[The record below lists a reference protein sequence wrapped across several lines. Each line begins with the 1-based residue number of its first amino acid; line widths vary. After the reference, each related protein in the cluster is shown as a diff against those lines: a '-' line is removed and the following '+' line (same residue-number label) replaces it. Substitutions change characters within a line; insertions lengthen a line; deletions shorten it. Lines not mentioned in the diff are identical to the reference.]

1 MKAILLDTHAWAW
14 SLAGDQ
20 RLSEPALAAL
30 ERAESVLVSPISFF
44 EIARKVKLGQWP
56 EMEPYVHQL
65 GPLLTEQGGAIA
77 PLEPQ
82 ICVSAAMLDWDHRD
96 PYDRMLAATA
106 TYYGLP
112 LVSADPIFDGRV
124 PRLW

>member
-1 MKAILLDTHAWAW
+1 
-14 SLAGDQ
+14 
-20 RLSEPALAAL
+20 
-30 ERAESVLVSPISFF
+30 
-44 EIARKVKLGQWP
+44 
-56 EMEPYVHQL
+56 
-65 GPLLTEQGGAIA
+65 
-77 PLEPQ
+77 
-82 ICVSAAMLDWDHRD
+82 MLDWDHLD